1 MQYELAKELKDAGF
15 PMDYELE
22 NFTEFDK
29 QGNWINIDLS
39 ELIEACGGKM
49 DRLEN
54 LVKNEWEA
62 GEIDYGCEGDT
73 WFCLS
78 GKGTTPEESVARFWL
93 ALNKK

>member
-1 MQYELAKELKDAGF
+1 MQYELAKKLKDAGYE
-15 PMDYELE
+15 MDYMLD
-22 NFTEFDK
+22 NFSEYDK
-29 QGNWINIDLS
+29 KTANIWIPLD

-49 DRLEN
+49 DRLEY
-54 LVKNEWEA
+54 LVENEWEA